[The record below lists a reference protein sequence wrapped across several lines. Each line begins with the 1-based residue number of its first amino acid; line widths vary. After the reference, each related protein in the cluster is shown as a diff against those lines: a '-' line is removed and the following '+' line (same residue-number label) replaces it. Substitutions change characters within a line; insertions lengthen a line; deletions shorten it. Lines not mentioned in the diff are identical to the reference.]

1 MAEAQGRSLMEACG
15 ENGTGEQLDQRR
27 KKLKK
32 QMPDL
37 TRTDQDSPELTQEAL
52 QIAYELAEPLFRS
65 LSNT

>member
-1 MAEAQGRSLMEACG
+1 MEACG
-15 ENGTGEQLDQRR
+15 ENGTGEQLDKRR
-27 KKLKK
+27 TKLKK
-32 QMPDL
+32 MPDL